1 MSAMT
6 SAITEIEQGIDGLL
20 AASPYGGDEQRRE
33 ALLALLK
40 QELAYACEQN
50 PRFKNYVEHWPVDFR
65 EAREIA
71 DLPYLPVGVF
81 KSNPPLALVA
91 STIS

>member
-1 MSAMT
+1 MSSIA
-6 SAITEIEQGIDGLL
+6 EIEQGIDGLL
-20 AASPYGGDEQRRE
+20 AAPPYGGNAQQRRE
-33 ALLALLK
+33 TLLALLK

-50 PRFKNYVEHWPVDFR
+50 PRFKNYVDHWPVDYR

-81 KSNPPLALVA
+81 KIGRAHV
-91 STIS
+91 